1 MSGKTTVKKATH
13 GLDEISVQHPK
24 MMGGNKKK
32 LDLLIL
38 SFNAAKK
45 MVDSSVFAH
54 HLETTLVT
62 NATSLPEV
70 VVFSLQEI
78 SPLSY
83 AFIGGPLLAPF
94 LSRYEEA
101 LNIAA
106 VKIKSTPSTPATPA
120 SASAEDERDDV
131 ASPASPG
138 VEEEEEEQQQ
148 QQSPLLGPLWRK
160 SRRAPG
166 PYTLVKQHNVGM
178 TAIMLFALHPSTI
191 SSVELAEVGFGTLDM
206 GNKGAVAIRC
216 IFTPP
221 GGGSSSSAG
230 DGSFTQLTLVA
241 THLAPM
247 EWNLKRRHANWQ
259 SICSALLFGDPVAT
273 IKEVA
278 RPEDQDVVSG
288 LLRRRSTGRV
298 SDSAASP
305 APTAEEEAEAEALLR
320 EAEEQDRV
328 LAGHMR
334 EALRDM
340 TIFRPGS
347 HVFVAGDLNYRT
359 ADKSPKKEDRFPSF
373 DPDSPDHW
381 PTLLERDQLSKEKAA
396 GKVLRCF
403 TEEDIA
409 FPPTYKYDVLHSAE
423 GAINE
428 AEAREAMERGDAD
441 LVVPYRF
448 AKHRW
453 PSWTDRVLYMQ
464 VPEFAKTEHDG
475 QGEDHTFAARAY
487 TSMPLM
493 RSSDHQPVF
502 LRLDVPILTP
512 TELGRE
518 VAKAKG
524 VAGQVLDSSRE
535 DGKAGAGTTTTT
547 AAAARGKDGSAAGDS
562 APQDQDVRISL
573 PYPLDIHATA
583 RRQVARS
590 REFMSGWTMLLWCTK
605 EGAAALGSLAV
616 LALGTY
622 WLYQVL

>member
-1 MSGKTTVKKATH
+1 MSGKTTGKKAAH

-138 VEEEEEEQQQ
+138 
-148 QQSPLLGPLWRK
+148 
-160 SRRAPG
+160 
-166 PYTLVKQHNVGM
+166 HNVGM

-221 GGGSSSSAG
+221 RGSSSSSAG

-524 VAGQVLDSSRE
+524 VAGQ
-535 DGKAGAGTTTTT
+535 
-547 AAAARGKDGSAAGDS
+547 
-562 APQDQDVRISL
+562 DQDVRISL

>member
-1 MSGKTTVKKATH
+1 M
-13 GLDEISVQHPK
+13 
-24 MMGGNKKK
+24 
-32 LDLLIL
+32 
-38 SFNAAKK
+38 
-45 MVDSSVFAH
+45 
-54 HLETTLVT
+54 
-62 NATSLPEV
+62 
-70 VVFSLQEI
+70 
-78 SPLSY
+78 
-83 AFIGGPLLAPF
+83 APF
-94 LSRYEEA
+94 LSKYEEA

-120 SASAEDERDDV
+120 SVTVEDDPNDV
-131 ASPASPG
+131 PSPAPDA
-138 VEEEEEEQQQ
+138 EED
-148 QQSPLLGPLWRK
+148 QQSPLLSPPWRK
-160 SRRAPG
+160 SRRTRG

-216 IFTPP
+216 IFTPR
-221 GGGSSSSAG
+221 GSSSGG
-230 DGSFTQLTLVA
+230 DGDGAFTQLTLVA

-288 LLRRRSTGRV
+288 LLRRRSTGRA

-359 ADKSPKKEDRFPSF
+359 SDKSPKKEDRFPSF

-381 PTLLERDQLSKEKAA
+381 PTLLERDQLNKEKAA

-403 TEEDIA
+403 TEEAIS
-409 FPPTYKYDVLHSAE
+409 FPPTYKYDVMHSTD

-428 AEAREAMERGDAD
+428 AEAKEAMERGEAD

-453 PSWTDRVLYMQ
+453 PSWTDRVLYME
-464 VPEFAKTEHDG
+464 VPEFAKNDD
-475 QGEDHTFAARAY
+475 QDDEDHTFEAHAY

-502 LRLDVPILTP
+502 LRLEVPILTP

-535 DGKAGAGTTTTT
+535 DGKVGEAGA
-547 AAAARGKDGSAAGDS
+547 RSKDGSAGSVAAGDS
-562 APQDQDVRISL
+562 APQDQDVRIRL

-616 LALGTY
+616 LTLGTY